1 VIATK
6 SSVEFIEALAELM
19 HARGL
24 LNRSRSDYDSMPVTV
39 NGMTWILTNRFY
51 AGYIT
56 SDGVEYRGLHE
67 PLVDEDTLAKV
78 QSIFAARDGRSVRD
92 RRHRHYLK
100 GIVHCG
106 VCGRGLSLQL
116 SKGGRYRYFFCL
128 GQKDRQY
135 PTGCQERYVPADK
148 LEAAVEA
155 LYQDVQLPAAW
166 ADRLREDFQSSLIAR
181 QEQNSAERELLTH
194 RLAKLETERRKLL
207 DAYYRG
213 AIDVDLLREEQARIG
228 EEVRE
233 AEERLRDAD
242 ADLAE
247 WTGILEIALRFAS
260 NCSAIYRAAN
270 ERDRHSLNSAVFER
284 IEVAGGAISNVHYH
298 PPFDQLLGLREFEY
312 ESMERETGFEPATST
327 LARLR
332 STE

>member
-1 VIATK
+1 
-6 SSVEFIEALAELM
+6 M
-19 HARGL
+19 
-24 LNRSRSDYDSMPVTV
+24 
-39 NGMTWILTNRFY
+39 
-51 AGYIT
+51 

-67 PLVDEDTLAKV
+67 PLVYEDTVAKV
-78 QSIFAARDGRSVRD
+78 QSIFAAGDGRSVRD
-92 RRHRHYLK
+92 RQHRHFK
-100 GIVHCG
+100 GILYCS
-106 VCGRGLSLQL
+106 VCGRGLSLQP
-116 SKGGRYRYFFCL
+116 SKGGRYRDFFCL
-128 GQKDRQY
+128 GQKDRS
-135 PTGCQERYVPADK
+135 TRLAAQERYVSADK

-155 LYQDVQLPAAW
+155 LYKDVQLPAAW
-166 ADRLREDFQSSLIAR
+166 ADRLREDFRRSLIPR
-181 QEQNSAERELLTH
+181 QEHNSAGRELLTH
-194 RLAKLETERRKLL
+194 RLATLETERRKLL

-213 AIDVDLLREEQARIG
+213 AIDLDLVREEQARIG

-260 NCSAIYRAAN
+260 NCSAIYQAAN
-270 ERDRHSLNSAVFER
+270 ERARHSLNSAVFER
-284 IEVAGGAISNVHYH
+284 IEATGGAISNVHYH

-332 STE
+332 SAD